1 MGHPAGRSPFQGNR
15 HRPPGIPPSDHGAAA
30 FRHSGNCGETE
41 ARLSR
46 ILLDYEPGL
55 YTRVNELMEKYYY
68 GGEVLKEYE
77 LRLLY
82 RFLTMI
88 RSSRKNLTLLECFR
102 ML

>member
-1 MGHPAGRSPFQGNR
+1 MMFQA
-15 HRPPGIPPSDHGAAA
+15 I
-30 FRHSGNCGETE
+30 RHSLLFFGISIHPGWNCGKTE

-88 RSSRKNLTLLECFR
+88 RSSRKNLTLLERFR
-102 ML
+102 MRYDL

>member
-1 MGHPAGRSPFQGNR
+1 M
-15 HRPPGIPPSDHGAAA
+15 
-30 FRHSGNCGETE
+30 
-41 ARLSR
+41 
-46 ILLDYEPGL
+46 
-55 YTRVNELMEKYYY
+55 NELMEKYYY